1 MSWFPVLAALGIV
14 VVTYFG
20 IDHPSRAIGL
30 QVSIALIALLGLGLD
45 WWKTSQKSEVTL
57 PEQSN
62 KAA

>member
-30 QVSIALIALLGLGLD
+30 QVSIALIAMFGLGLD
-45 WWKTSQKSEVTL
+45 WWKASQKSEGAL
-57 PEQSN
+57 SEQPN